1 MKKPITCLK
10 LALIALSLY
19 FSALAPLN
27 AGAPLKINFQG
38 RLEESGQP
46 AEGTKTFIFKIYT
59 AMSGGSLVWTSQAQN
74 VALTNGVFSVVLA
87 TGSPVNLST
96 ATFSGARYV
105 EIIVNGYPLSPRQE
119 MVSAPYALV
128 AQALSSDARISL
140 ANLEKDPSSASTIN
154 TATNAVDWTQLK
166 NVPAAFADGTDDVVA
181 AVLSTAAITSGK
193 FGDERVAISTGAFY
207 GGFNAPDQ
215 LVQLDG
221 AGKLPA
227 SLLSGPLP
235 ALDGAAL
242 TGVTASS
249 IAAVNVSSGALGNSV
264 IASSIAVGGVY
275 SASLQ
280 AGSVT
285 DLKVLLTTAA
295 ISSGKFGDE
304 RVSISTGAFYGGF
317 NAAGQLVRLDAS
329 GRLPAGTSIAGA
341 IALPVKRITAADF
354 PYTVTENDST
364 VLIDASAAGAGANVV
379 IELPDAAGIAGRIY
393 TFKRL
398 DNLAGLQVVNLIP
411 ALGGNSIDGSFL
423 FDLYLN
429 GLQGEAITLQSDGSN
444 WMILSWYK

>member
-10 LALIALSLY
+10 LAFIALSLY
-19 FSALAPLN
+19 FSALVPLK

-59 AMSGGSLVWTSQAQN
+59 AMSGGSPLWTSQAQN

-128 AQALSSDARISL
+128 AQALSSDARISM

-154 TATNAVDWTQLK
+154 TATNTVDWTQLK

-207 GGFNAPDQ
+207 GGFNA
-215 LVQLDG
+215 
-221 AGKLPA
+221 
-227 SLLSGPLP
+227 
-235 ALDGAAL
+235 
-242 TGVTASS
+242 
-249 IAAVNVSSGALGNSV
+249 
-264 IASSIAVGGVY
+264 
-275 SASLQ
+275 
-280 AGSVT
+280 
-285 DLKVLLTTAA
+285 
-295 ISSGKFGDE
+295 
-304 RVSISTGAFYGGF
+304 
-317 NAAGQLVRLDAS
+317 AGQLVRLDAS
-329 GRLPAGTSIAGA
+329 GRLSAGTSVAGA
-341 IALPVKRITAADF
+341 VALPVKKITVADF

-364 VLIDASAAGAGANVV
+364 VLIDASAAGAGSNVV
-379 IELPDAAGIAGRIY
+379 IDLPDAVGTPGRIY

-398 DNLAGLQVVNLIP
+398 DNLAGLQVINLIP
-411 ALGGNSIDGSFL
+411 AGGNSIDGSFL

-429 GLQGEAITLQSDGSN
+429 KLQGEAVTLQSDGSN
-444 WMILSWYK
+444 WMILSWYWNKPP